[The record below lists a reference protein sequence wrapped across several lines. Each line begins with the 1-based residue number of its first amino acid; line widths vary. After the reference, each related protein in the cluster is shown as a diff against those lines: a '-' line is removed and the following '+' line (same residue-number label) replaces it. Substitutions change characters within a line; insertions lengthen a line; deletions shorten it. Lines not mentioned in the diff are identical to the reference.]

1 MKDDE
6 SRISRLE
13 RNLART
19 QILVGILVIVSVARF
34 HPELDQ
40 IIKDSILILPLILG
54 GLIFTV
60 FLIYWAERLLGN
72 EKMYGKQDEKDN

>member
-1 MKDDE
+1 MKNDE

-19 QILVGILVIVSVARF
+19 QILVGILVIVYVARF
-34 HPELDQ
+34 YPELDQ
-40 IIKDSILILPLILG
+40 IIKDSILILPLIVG
-54 GLIFTV
+54 GLILTG
-60 FLIYWAERLLGN
+60 FLIYLAERLLGN